1 MYIALEQMLDD
12 RVITPTLVSIS
23 IAFLVRAGGETKRR
37 VSLVTAIFPVPV
49 KGIKRAK
56 VSVSMFALT
65 V

>member
-1 MYIALEQMLDD
+1 MYIALGQMLDD
-12 RVITPTLVSIS
+12 RVITPT
-23 IAFLVRAGGETKRR
+23 IAVVRAGGETKKRI
-37 VSLVTAIFPVPV
+37 SSVTAIFPVPV

>member
-1 MYIALEQMLDD
+1 MYIALGQMLDD
-12 RVITPTLVSIS
+12 RVITPTIALVK
-23 IAFLVRAGGETKRR
+23 VEGETKSR

>member
-1 MYIALEQMLDD
+1 MYIALGHMLDD
-12 RVITPTLVSIS
+12 RVITPT
-23 IAFLVRAGGETKRR
+23 IALVRAEGETKSR
-37 VSLVTAIFPVPV
+37 VSLVTVIFPVPV